1 MEKGVSA
8 LYEIEKVDTTEE
20 RIRTICMYCEVVE
33 DVTLNDLKEQAGDIT
48 EIDILC
54 LKIAS
59 PGGSVSEGLK
69 IMTWLDTLSSMG
81 IKVVTVVVANS
92 YSIAS
97 LIMLVAD
104 YRVISVHGK
113 VMVHNPM
120 VCELKY
126 ANADELERNASSLR
140 MLEQIMYEMYCSFTG
155 LEEQVIKELMDNETY
170 LDPQQALEYGFVD
183 EIMEIEKVPYVGAI
197 SNQKKEFNMTQT
209 LNLLNKA
216 IGRINGSEFINQL
229 YYAMDGTE
237 INIQQKSPATYC
249 VGDKTDVENGE
260 FTIADG
266 SKLTIVNSVIQEIT
280 KEVEA
285 KAVETKVEEA
295 VEAKEEVKA
304 EAKGVEAEAKE
315 EVEVEAKEEAKDEEP
330 KAESEE
336 VKVEAKEVEAVA
348 DEVKK
353 VDEKV
358 EAVAGEFNE
367 GPSPKDIE
375 AGGDKYKAYHEEMS
389 VALNAV
395 KEMVQAISNRVEAL
409 EAMGKEN
416 AGKIEYNEK
425 MLELSA
431 NAISDISE
439 STVSNFAPSAKADAP
454 QESGLSIFQRARK
467 NKGLI

>member
-1 MEKGVSA
+1 MEKKVSA
-8 LYEIEKVDTTEE
+8 LYEIDKIDTTEE
-20 RIRTICMYCEVVE
+20 RIRTICMYSEVCE
-33 DVTLNDLKEQAGDIT
+33 DVTLDNLKEQAGDIT

-69 IMTWLDTLSSMG
+69 IMTWLDTLSAMG

-97 LIMLVAD
+97 LIMLAAN
-104 YRVISVHGK
+104 YRVISTHGK

-126 ANADELERNASSLR
+126 ANADELEKNASALR
-140 MLEQIMYEMYCSFTG
+140 MLEQIMYEMYTCFTG
-155 LEEQVIKELMDNETY
+155 MEQEVIKELMDNETY

-183 EIMEIEKVPYVGAI
+183 EIMEVEKVPYVEAI
-197 SNQKKEFNMTQT
+197 SNQKKELNMGKT
-209 LNLLNKA
+209 LNILNKV
-216 IGRINGSEFINQL
+216 IGKINNSEFINQV
-229 YYAMDGTE
+229 YYAMDGSE
-237 INIQQKSPATYC
+237 INIMQKSPSAYS

-266 SKLTIVNSVIQEIT
+266 SKLIIANSVISDIS

-285 KAVETKVEEA
+285 KAVEVKEEVEAEA
-295 VEAKEEVKA
+295 VEAKVEAVEAVEAVEKVEVKA
-304 EAKGVEAEAKE
+304 EAVEAVEEASE
-315 EVEVEAKEEAKDEEP
+315 EV
-330 KAESEE
+330 SEE

-348 DEVKK
+348 EAVEEVK
-353 VDEKV
+353 EEV
-358 EAVAGEFNE
+358 EVVAGEFNE
-367 GPSPKDIE
+367 GAAPKDIE
-375 AGGDKYKAYHEEMS
+375 AGGDKYKAYKEEMS
-389 VALNAV
+389 GALSSI
-395 KEMVQAISNRVEAL
+395 KEMVENISNRVVAL
-409 EAMGKEN
+409 EEMGKAN

-439 STVSNFAPSAKADAP
+439 STASNFAPSAIKAEKS
-454 QESGLSIFQRARK
+454 ESGLSIFQKAKREA
-467 NKGLI
+467 GL